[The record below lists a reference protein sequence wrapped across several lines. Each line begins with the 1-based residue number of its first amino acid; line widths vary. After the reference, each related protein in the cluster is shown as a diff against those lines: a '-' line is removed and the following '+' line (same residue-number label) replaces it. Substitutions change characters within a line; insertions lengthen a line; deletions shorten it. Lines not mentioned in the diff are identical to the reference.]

1 MPRVKETLTKKEQEI
16 ANNIEKGNFRCNYPA
31 GKACSSCHWRKVV
44 GTCDTCG
51 NPICRA
57 CARLKLTNK
66 KNDLS
71 IHHNWCLPKKEQRH
85 IKIGDDF

>member
-16 ANNIEKGNFRCNYPA
+16 ANNIENGNFRCNLPV
-31 GKACSSCHWRKVV
+31 GQACYACRKSVT
-44 GTCDTCG
+44 TCDSCG
-51 NPICRA
+51 EPMCRA

-85 IKIGDDF
+85 ITIGDDF

>member
-16 ANNIEKGNFRCNYPA
+16 ANNIEKGNYRCNH

-57 CARLKLTNK
+57 CARVKLTNK